1 MCPHAQVFK
10 HLSERQ
16 LPTATCPTG
25 ILKVQINGWCVGSDV
40 QHGLTKP
47 GFMILIR
54 DDVAAGAKKALSVWF
69 QDEIVLPLLRE
80 GREKAGWVPG
90 TPIPPELQGLYWQD
104 AQMDQNQVLKMD
116 GRGEAFAMQEKLL
129 VNQ

>member
-1 MCPHAQVFK
+1 M
-10 HLSERQ
+10 
-16 LPTATCPTG
+16 
-25 ILKVQINGWCVGSDV
+25 GSDV

-47 GFMILIR
+47 GYMIFIR

-80 GREKAGWVPG
+80 GREKAGWLPG

-104 AQMDQNQVLKMD
+104 AQMDQNQVLKNIRIQKYRTLYHLEMP
-116 GRGEAFAMQEKLL
+116 RIHYSSLQ
-129 VNQ
+129 NY

>member
-1 MCPHAQVFK
+1 M
-10 HLSERQ
+10 
-16 LPTATCPTG
+16 
-25 ILKVQINGWCVGSDV
+25 GSDV

-47 GFMILIR
+47 GYMIFMR
-54 DDVAAGAKKALSVWF
+54 EDVAVGAKKALSVWF
-69 QDEIVLPLLRE
+69 QDEVVLPLLRQ

-116 GRGEAFAMQEKLL
+116 DRGEAFATLEKLL

>member
-1 MCPHAQVFK
+1 MRPHAQVFK

-47 GFMILIR
+47 GFMIFIR
-54 DDVAAGAKKALSVWF
+54 DDVAAGAKKTLASAPAIGASPSSEVAS
-69 QDEIVLPLLRE
+69 LPS
-80 GREKAGWVPG
+80 
-90 TPIPPELQGLYWQD
+90 I
-104 AQMDQNQVLKMD
+104 QV
-116 GRGEAFAMQEKLL
+116 
-129 VNQ
+129 